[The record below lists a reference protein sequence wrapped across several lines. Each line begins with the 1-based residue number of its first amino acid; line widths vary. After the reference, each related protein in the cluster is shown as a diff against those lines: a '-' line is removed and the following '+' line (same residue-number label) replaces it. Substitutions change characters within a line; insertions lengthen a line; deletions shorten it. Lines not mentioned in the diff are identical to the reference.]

1 MPVFDLSSAVR
12 YCVSCRRCYD
22 PSMQFCADCF
32 VELMSLEMIP
42 RVVNERY
49 RLDRLI
55 AQGAIGAVFAAGD
68 LESGRTVA
76 VKIIRASALADPRAL
91 DRFRREAQLALSLKN
106 PQIAEVYDFGLLPDA
121 NAFLVT
127 EYVTQ
132 ATLRQELKKA
142 EKLPVPLAVTIL
154 SETAEGLHAAH
165 RAGLVH
171 RDLKPESIA
180 LIKNENGEIKNVKI
194 FGFSFARI
202 ATGQQFVPGT
212 TARLQAR
219 GILPRTMTYLSPEQ
233 FRGEEADLRAD
244 IYSLGAIGYEMLG
257 GRPPFSARRTGEFG
271 LKLLNE
277 SPTPLRQLNMK
288 VNPLVEGVILRA
300 IEKDPPMRQQ
310 RASEFKRDLL
320 KSTQMG

>member
-1 MPVFDLSSAVR
+1 
-12 YCVSCRRCYD
+12 
-22 PSMQFCADCF
+22 MQFCSDCF

-42 RVVNERY
+42 RVINERF
-49 RLDRLI
+49 RLERLLS
-55 AQGAIGAVFAAGD
+55 QGAIGAVFSAAD
-68 LESGRTVA
+68 LENGRQVA

-106 PQIAEVYDFGLLPDA
+106 PQVAEVYDFGLLPDA

-127 EYVTQ
+127 EFVTQ
-132 ATLRQELKKA
+132 ATLRQELKKTD
-142 EKLPVPLAVTIL
+142 KLSVPLAVTIL
-154 SETAEGLHAAH
+154 SETAEALHAAH

-180 LIKNENGEIKNVKI
+180 LIKNENGDIKNIKL
-194 FGFSFARI
+194 FGFSYARI
-202 ATGQQFVPGT
+202 SIGQQFVPGT

-219 GILPRTMTYLSPEQ
+219 GMLPRTMTYLSPEQ
-233 FRGEEADLRAD
+233 FRGEEADLRTD
-244 IYSLGAIGYEMLG
+244 IYSLGVIGYEMLG

-277 SPTPLRQLNMK
+277 SPAPLRPLNMK

-300 IEKDPPMRQQ
+300 MEKDPPMRQQ
-310 RASEFKRDLL
+310 RAAEFKRDLM
-320 KSTQMG
+320 KAAQMG

>member
-22 PSMQFCADCF
+22 PTMQFCADCF
-32 VELMSLEMIP
+32 VELITLEMIP

-49 RLDRLI
+49 RLDRLL
-55 AQGAIGAVFAAGD
+55 AQGAIGAVFSAGD

-91 DRFRREAQLALSLKN
+91 DRFRSEAQLALSLKN

-127 EYVTQ
+127 EYVAQ
-132 ATLRQELKKA
+132 ATLRQELRKGD
-142 EKLPVPLAVTIL
+142 KLPVPLAVTIL
-154 SETAEGLHAAH
+154 SETAEALHSAH

-180 LIKNENGEIKNVKI
+180 LIRNENGEIKNVKI

-202 ATGQQFVPGT
+202 ATGQEFVPGT

-244 IYSLGAIGYEMLG
+244 IYSLGVIGYEMLG

-277 SPTPLRQLNMK
+277 SPAPLRPLNMK

-300 IEKDPPMRQQ
+300 IEKDPPTRQQ

-320 KSTQMG
+320 KAAQMG